1 MRTGIFGGTFNPPHM
16 GHIAA
21 AKAAKKAMKLDR
33 VVFVPANIPPHKSL
47 PQNTPMK
54 EQRLFMT
61 HMAAYMAGAEVS
73 AWELMKEGKS
83 YTYETMEHFKELYKG
98 EKLFFIVG
106 TDMLRTFEK
115 WKNPERILA
124 CCALLALCRD
134 EREKDS
140 MEFYAESIRKNLGG
154 EVHVVDNDVLKI
166 SSTDVRGGRH
176 DMVPPI
182 IAEYIERNRLYND
195 R

>member
-1 MRTGIFGGTFNPPHM
+1 
-16 GHIAA
+16 
-21 AKAAKKAMKLDR
+21 
-33 VVFVPANIPPHKSL
+33 
-47 PQNTPMK
+47 
-54 EQRLFMT
+54 MT

-73 AWELMKEGKS
+73 AWELMREGKS

-98 EKLFFIVG
+98 DKLFFIVG

-124 CCALLALCRD
+124 CSALLALCRD

>member
-73 AWELMKEGKS
+73 AWELMREGKS

-98 EKLFFIVG
+98 DKLFFIVG

-124 CCALLALCRD
+124 CCTLLALCRD

>member
-1 MRTGIFGGTFNPPHM
+1 
-16 GHIAA
+16 
-21 AKAAKKAMKLDR
+21 
-33 VVFVPANIPPHKSL
+33 
-47 PQNTPMK
+47 
-54 EQRLFMT
+54 
-61 HMAAYMAGAEVS
+61 MAAYMAGAEVS
-73 AWELMKEGKS
+73 AWELMREGKS
-83 YTYETMEHFKELYKG
+83 YTYETMEHFRELYKG
-98 EKLFFIVG
+98 DKLFFIVG

-115 WKNPERILA
+115 WKNPERILR